1 MEFFK
6 PGRTY
11 DFMGQRGFW
20 ITLSIVLIAV
30 SCILMIVPGP
40 NYGTDFKGGTEVELA
55 FNAPV
60 DANQLR
66 SAVEKSGFKSPDVVQ
81 VRDASNASHF
91 LIRVQEVSALDDAKK
106 LAVAKALC
114 HGVDAPADCPANV
127 HASEVK
133 FSAGGDK
140 ISARF
145 DSTPNLADIGERLQ
159 SAGVSFRATSTNP
172 QLVNPRDNRVEIQVP
187 SKGDELVDGL
197 RKELGAEV
205 VPERP
210 LRVEWVGPKA
220 GKQLR
225 DGARNSVAIA
235 IVFIMLY
242 LAFRFD
248 LRFAPGV
255 VLACVHD
262 AVVVIGVFIAL
273 RKEITLSTIAAV
285 LTIVGYSMNDTIV
298 VYDRIRENLA
308 KHKKKTFAD
317 VINISVSETL
327 SRTLLTSGATMLS
340 VLAFLIWGTGV
351 IKDFALAMII
361 GIVAGTYSSIYV
373 AAPLTEWIDH
383 KLARVTGPKATTP
396 GPTPAGAG

>member
-1 MEFFK
+1 MELFK

-11 DFMGQRGFW
+11 DFMGQRVFW
-20 ITLSIVLIAV
+20 IVLSISLIVL
-30 SCILMIVPGP
+30 SCILMIYPGP
-40 NYGTDFKGGTEVELA
+40 NYGTDFKGGTEVEIA
-55 FNAPV
+55 FTGTV
-60 DANQLR
+60 DANTVR
-66 SAVEKSGFKSPDVVQ
+66 TAVERSHFVAPDVVQ
-81 VRDASNASHF
+81 VVDANNESHF
-91 LIRVQEVSALDDAKK
+91 LIRVQEVSALDDARKT
-106 LAVAKALC
+106 AVEQAFC
-114 HGVDAPADCPANV
+114 HGNGAPQGCAPEAR
-127 HASEVK
+127 ASEVK

-145 DSTPNLADIGERLQ
+145 DVTPNLEMISAAVR
-159 SAGVSFRATSTNP
+159 SAGVSFRASDTNP
-172 QLVNPRDNRVEIQVP
+172 QLVNPRDHRVEIQVR
-187 SKGDELVDGL
+187 SKGDELVEGL
-197 RKELGAEV
+197 RKELGAEL

-262 AVVVIGVFIAL
+262 ALVVIGVFIL
-273 RKEITLSTIAAV
+273 FKKEITLSTIAAV
-285 LTIVGYSMNDTIV
+285 LTVVGYSMNDTIV
-298 VYDRIRENLA
+298 VYDRIRENLG
-308 KHKKKTFAD
+308 KHKKKAFAD

-327 SRTLLTSGATMLS
+327 SRTILTSGATMLS
-340 VLAFLIWGTGV
+340 VVAFAIWGTGV
-351 IKDFALAMII
+351 IKDFAIAMII

-373 AAPLTEWIDH
+373 AAPLTEWIDGLLARSNQG
-383 KLARVTGPKATTP
+383 KTVAKAPRAARVT
-396 GPTPAGAG
+396 